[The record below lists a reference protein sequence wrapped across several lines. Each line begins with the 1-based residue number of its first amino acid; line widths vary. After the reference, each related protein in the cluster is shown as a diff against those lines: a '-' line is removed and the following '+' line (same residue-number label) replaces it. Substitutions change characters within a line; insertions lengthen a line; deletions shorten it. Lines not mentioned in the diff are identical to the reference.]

1 MDERVVDLM
10 TQQLQAIRQLNES
23 VDQLRHLLRDVS
35 LSSTSTEQM
44 GLLEHFSPPDRALF
58 IYCNRQR
65 SAGLW
70 YTLDEHREPVALH
83 HKAICGYLKEISL
96 TKALRRGKPVGKL
109 RIGLQ
114 GDRRYVLEAGE
125 ESEFTKSALACL
137 LGLEPNKLFLP
148 ITLMPDPG
156 ESEEVMFCQIFVDN
170 ERVRSSREILPS
182 DLKEAVVE
190 LRQRLGLPPQEDEEE
205 SGEGSGSQAPAKG
218 TAAQIPYPGPTSLKT
233 EATPWRPA
241 LDQFDPQEG
250 AAAEMNADQ
259 LREQIRQLARAKGL
273 SMQQLA
279 DWAERRYQ
287 VSPKSLNLSQLQQM
301 YQQLQQGG
309 YVSELELTIPSS

>member
-10 TQQLQAIRQLNES
+10 TQQLQAIQQLNES
-23 VDQLRHLLRDVS
+23 VDQLRHLLRDIS
-35 LSSTSTEQM
+35 LGSTSTEQM
-44 GLLEHFSPPDRALF
+44 GLLEQFSPPDRALF

-65 SAGLW
+65 SSGLW
-70 YTLDEHREPVALH
+70 YTLDDHREPVALH
-83 HKAICGYLKEISL
+83 HKAICGYLREISL
-96 TKALRRGKPVGKL
+96 TKALRRGKSVGKL

-170 ERVRSSREILPS
+170 ERVRSSREILPA

-190 LRQRLGLPPQEDEEE
+190 LRQRLGLPPQEEEE
-205 SGEGSGSQAPAKG
+205 EMGEGSGSQALSKAAPARISRSNTTG
-218 TAAQIPYPGPTSLKT
+218 LKT
-233 EATPWRPA
+233 EASAWRPA
-241 LDQFDPQEG
+241 LDQFDPHEE
-250 AAAEMNADQ
+250 AAGEMGVDQ
-259 LREQIRQLARAKGL
+259 LREQIRQLARTKGL

-287 VSPKSLNLSQLQQM
+287 VSPKSLNFGQLQQM

-309 YVSELELTIPSS
+309 YVSELELTIP